1 MAVTL
6 KQTPWAE
13 NDRVAA
19 SEYGKNKKKMD
30 INPFTDM
37 LKKEDKKK
45 NFKTDRKRSNC
56 IHSHARLAVE
66 PETEGGVYTNVR
78 VVMAERMRQPK

>member
-1 MAVTL
+1 MAKTK
-6 KQTPWAE
+6 KQ
-13 NDRVAA
+13 
-19 SEYGKNKKKMD
+19 KQMD
-30 INPFTDM
+30 INSFTDM

-56 IHSHARLAVE
+56 IHSHARLAIE

>member
-1 MAVTL
+1 MAVTR
-6 KQTPWAE
+6 KQTSWAE

-19 SEYGKNKKKMD
+19 SEYGKNKKMD

-37 LKKEDKKK
+37 LKKEDKK

>member
-6 KQTPWAE
+6 KQTSWAE

-19 SEYGKNKKKMD
+19 CEYGKKQKMD

-45 NFKTDRKRSNC
+45 NFKTARKRSNC

-66 PETEGGVYTNVR
+66 PEPEGGVYTNVR